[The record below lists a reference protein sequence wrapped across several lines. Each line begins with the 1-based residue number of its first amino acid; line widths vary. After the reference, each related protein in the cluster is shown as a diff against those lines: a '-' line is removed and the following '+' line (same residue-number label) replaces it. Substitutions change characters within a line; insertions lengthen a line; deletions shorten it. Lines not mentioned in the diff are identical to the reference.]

1 MAEEPISLEM
11 IYQALPFIARTTG
24 GVAQVTD
31 GRGLCLYAVGP
42 DGARRENFEGKINDI
57 CRKTAEEAKP
67 FGIGQGDSINDVR
80 RETFALPLGAYVISA
95 TNEDRADRQSEL
107 FETLKETLPLIAA
120 VAEGEAILFDKAGKR
135 MLTANPKSIEPE
147 KGDGSV
153 SESCLNVMRSNRPD
167 IGPSRTEP
175 EATAVRIPI
184 CSAFGFGF
192 NNSVSVRK
200 RRELLDQVRRNRSA
214 KYTWDDI
221 VSKGARLKVSLKQA
235 QSAAETQSSVVILGE
250 SGTGKELFAQ
260 AIHNASK
267 RADKPFI
274 AINCAALP
282 ENLVESTFFGYAEGS
297 FTGARKGGQA
307 GLFEEADGGTLLL
320 DEISEMP
327 LELQAKL
334 LRVLQENEITRIGSS
349 KPVAVNVRIICT
361 CNRDLNDCVE
371 EGSFRADLYY
381 RLNVIDIFLP
391 PLRDGKGDIPSLA
404 TSILRNISVQEDR
417 PTMQIDKRTMDI
429 LLTYDWPGNVRE
441 LNNALERAASLSDHE
456 ILQPEHLSARIRGT
470 TSRAPIQKKGQKNDE
485 RRNLKSSLAEAGH
498 NLILETL
505 DRHNGN
511 RTRTAKELGISV
523 TTLWRRM
530 QEAKNSSLYP

>member
-1 MAEEPISLEM
+1 
-11 IYQALPFIARTTG
+11 
-24 GVAQVTD
+24 
-31 GRGLCLYAVGP
+31 
-42 DGARRENFEGKINDI
+42 
-57 CRKTAEEAKP
+57 
-67 FGIGQGDSINDVR
+67 
-80 RETFALPLGAYVISA
+80 
-95 TNEDRADRQSEL
+95 
-107 FETLKETLPLIAA
+107 
-120 VAEGEAILFDKAGKR
+120 

>member
-1 MAEEPISLEM
+1 VTENTISLEM

-31 GRGLCLYAVGP
+31 ATGLCLYAVGP
-42 DGARRENFEGKINDI
+42 DGARRENVEGKINEI
-57 CRKTAEEAKP
+57 CRQTAVDAKP
-67 FGIGQGDSINDVR
+67 FGLGEGDQDNDVR
-80 RETFALPLGAYVISA
+80 RESFTLPLGDYVISA

-107 FETLKETLPLIAA
+107 FETLKETLPLIAT

-135 MLTANPKSIEPE
+135 MLTANPKSLEPE

-153 SESCLNVMRSNRPD
+153 SDSCLNVMQTSRPD

-200 RRELLDQVRRNRSA
+200 RRDLLDQVRRNRSA

-221 VSKGARLKVSLKQA
+221 VSKGTRLKSPLAQA

-282 ENLVESTFFGYAEGS
+282 ENLVESTFFGYADGS

-349 KPVAVNVRIICT
+349 KPVPVDVRIICT
-361 CNRDLNDCVE
+361 CNRDLNECVE
-371 EGSFRADLYY
+371 EGSFRADLFY
-381 RLNVIDIFLP
+381 RLNVMDIYLP
-391 PLRDGKGDIPSLA
+391 PLSEGKGDIPSLV
-404 TSILRNISVQEDR
+404 TSMLRDISVREDQ
-417 PTMQIDKRTMDI
+417 PNLQIDKAAMD
-429 LLTYDWPGNVRE
+429 LLLNYNWPGNVRE
-441 LNNALERAASLSDHE
+441 LNNALERAVGLADQSTLRV
-456 ILQPEHLSARIRGT
+456 EHLSTRIRGKVGESK
-470 TSRAPIQKKGQKNDE
+470 SRSTKNSA
-485 RRNLKSSLAEAGH
+485 RKLKSSLAEAGH
-498 NLILETL
+498 TLILETL
-505 DRHNGN
+505 TRHNGN
-511 RTRTAKELGISV
+511 RTKTAKELGISV
-523 TTLWRRM
+523 TTLWRRL
-530 QEAKNSSLYP
+530 QEAKISN